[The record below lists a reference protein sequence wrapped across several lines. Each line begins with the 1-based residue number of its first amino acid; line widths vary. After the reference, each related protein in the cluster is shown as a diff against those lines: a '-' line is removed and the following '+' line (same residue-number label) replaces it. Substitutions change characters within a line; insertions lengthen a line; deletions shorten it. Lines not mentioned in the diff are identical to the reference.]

1 MRWKNIGSISR
12 KLLLFIAAFIVAIS
26 SQTTIYALDEIF
38 TIGNDIY
45 YYNPDDRCVGEG
57 SSISSISAFKG
68 KVRVAQANIKQHHE
82 DVPFLVKKNNPDFII
97 LSETYNRSPA
107 QLTPNGYSFFRGEGG
122 NNQERS
128 TAVLWKSDTWNKVD
142 SGRVL
147 MVRNG
152 PMQYDSGRASN
163 WVSLQNSAGAI
174 ISVMSVHHMQNPNR
188 FGADIRKELYG
199 KGMDALTE
207 KIKELSALG
216 PVIAAGDFNFQIG
229 DDDSYGPRKKLA
241 KVNMESTHDSLGR
254 LDGAYVDYIFYS
266 KNLKADSHSIIR
278 IGAAGNHSDHPYLFA
293 TLSGT
298 GAAGSSGGVI
308 DSGGCI
314 CRDPNASSTSL
325 TGNKNDEKVFNY
337 FVSKGLSDVQAAGVA
352 GNIAIE
358 SGFDPER
365 IQGKAIGEGS
375 KDPNDAGSSGWGLI
389 QWTPGSKVIPAA
401 KAAGLGDRPIHE
413 LATQLDLIWGH
424 MQNKPPI
431 TKGSFSIPEYKKITD
446 IEKAVFYFEDKIEG
460 AGKPN
465 YPDRYTAA
473 RLVLDKY
480 GGESSVSPASSFT
493 NSSIDDCDSI
503 GDGAAAGNAIQTALN
518 YAWPE
523 YHAPNYLNLKPA
535 YQKAVD
541 AAISKRK
548 YVGGGPNP
556 GVDCGGFVTR
566 VMQDSGLD
574 PEYGKGGNTD
584 SQEQHLME
592 SGKYRKINN
601 PTSADLPPGAIAISS
616 DYGGDG
622 GGHTYIYVG
631 KQAGF
636 ETQVASASYS
646 RSNTSWRAPMAGH
659 ELVADPNYNWY
670 VLK

>member
-1 MRWKNIGSISR
+1 MRTNLR
-12 KLLLFIAAFIVAIS
+12 RLLLLLSVLVVALS
-26 SQTTIYALDEIF
+26 SQSTLYALDEMF

-45 YYNPDDRCVGEG
+45 YYNPDDRCVGAG
-57 SSISSISAFKG
+57 TDLSTITNFKG
-68 KVRVAQANIKQHHE
+68 RVKVAQANILQYHE
-82 DVPFLVKKNNPDFII
+82 EVPLLVAKNDPDFIF
-97 LSETYNRSPA
+97 LSETYRRSAA
-107 QLTPNGYSFFRGEGG
+107 QLTPSGYSFFRDNSG
-122 NNQERS
+122 NNQARS
-128 TAVLWKSDTWNKVD
+128 TAVLWKTDKWKKVD

-147 MVRNG
+147 MVESG
-152 PMQYDSGRASN
+152 PQQWDAGRSSN
-163 WVSLQNSAGAI
+163 WASLQNESGAI
-174 ISVMSVHHMQNPNR
+174 ISIMSVHHMINPNKYPENNTER
-188 FGADIRKELYG
+188 RERRQQIYG
-199 KGMDALTE
+199 RGMDKLVE

-216 PVIAAGDFNFQIG
+216 PVIAAGDYNFQIG

-241 KVNMESTHDSLGR
+241 QVNMESTHDSLGK
-254 LDGAYVDYIFYS
+254 LDGAAVDYIFYT
-266 KNLKADSHSIIR
+266 KNLKADRHSIIKKESVR
-278 IGAAGNHSDHPYLFA
+278 SDHPYLFA
-293 TLSGT
+293 TFSANGT
-298 GAAGSSGGVI
+298 ASNNGAVI

-314 CRDPNASSTSL
+314 CKDPDASSNNL
-325 TGNKNDEKVFNY
+325 IGNSNGEKVFNY
-337 FVSKGLSDVQAAGVA
+337 FRGRGLSDIQAAGIV
-352 GNIAIE
+352 GNIAVE

-365 IQGKAIGEGS
+365 IQGKNIGEGS
-375 KDPNDAGSSGWGLI
+375 KNPRDAGSSGWGLI
-389 QWTPGSKVIPAA
+389 QWTPGSKVITAA
-401 KAAGLGDRPIHE
+401 KDAGLSDRPIHD
-413 LATQLDLIWGH
+413 LATQLDLVWGH

-431 TKGSFSIPEYKKITD
+431 TKGSFSIPEFKKITD
-446 IEKAVFYFEDKIEG
+446 VEKAVNYFEDKIEG
-460 AGKPN
+460 AGTPN

-473 RLVLDKY
+473 RLALEEY
-480 GGESSVSPASSFT
+480 GGNASTSSSSTSTRSTVS
-493 NSSIDDCDSI
+493 DCGGDS
-503 GDGAAAGNAIQTALN
+503 AVAGNAVKTALN

-523 YHAPNYLNLKPA
+523 YHAPNYLKLKPS

-541 AAISKRK
+541 TAVSKGK

-574 PEYGKGGNTD
+574 PDYGGGGNTE
-584 SQEQHLME
+584 SQEKHLVE
-592 SGKYRKINN
+592 SGKYKKINN

-646 RSNTSWRAPMAGH
+646 PSNTSWRAPMAGH